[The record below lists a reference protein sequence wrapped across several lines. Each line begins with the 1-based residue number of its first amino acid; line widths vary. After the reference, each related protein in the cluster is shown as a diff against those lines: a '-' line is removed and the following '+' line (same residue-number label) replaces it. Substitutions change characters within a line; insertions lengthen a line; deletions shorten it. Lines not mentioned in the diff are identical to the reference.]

1 MRNLVLSQLGRFLYF
16 LSVIYSTTVSFGK
29 AAIDIFLD
37 GYIVGI
43 IEDLGISPESSDFA
57 QISYTDLVSII

>member
-1 MRNLVLSQLGRFLYF
+1 MRSLVLSQFGRFLYF
-16 LSVIYSTTVSFGK
+16 LSVICSTTVALGK

-43 IEDLGISPESSDFA
+43 IEDLGI
-57 QISYTDLVSII
+57 